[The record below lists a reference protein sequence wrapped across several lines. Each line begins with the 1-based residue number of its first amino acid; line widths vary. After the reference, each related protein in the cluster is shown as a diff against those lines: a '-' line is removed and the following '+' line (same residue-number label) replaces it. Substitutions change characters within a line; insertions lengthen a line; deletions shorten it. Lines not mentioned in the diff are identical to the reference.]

1 MGLTLGVICLCGS
14 VLAFCL
20 LLLACRNPRPSR
32 WSDDFLV
39 ANVLSPLLI
48 GLAVF
53 GLADLVRVGFRAE
66 PADWEAARLLPA
78 AAAVVL
84 TAIALKALRVRRTL
98 ASYAARSAP
107 GKVIDLAAARP
118 GTEQEEPKP
127 PVQPKGRK
135 RAA

>member
-14 VLAFCL
+14 VLAFFL
-20 LLLACRNPRPSR
+20 LLLSCRNPRPSR
-32 WSDDFLV
+32 WSNDFLV
-39 ANVLSPLLI
+39 ANVFSPLLI
-48 GLAVF
+48 GVAVF
-53 GLADLVRVGFRAE
+53 GVAELVRVAFRAE
-66 PADWEAARLLPA
+66 VADWEPARLLPA
-78 AAAVVL
+78 AATVVL
-84 TAIALKALRVRRTL
+84 TAVALKALRVRRTL
-98 ASYAARSAP
+98 ASFALESAP